1 MEKRRAPLVARYQI
15 LYGDFFDFMGSMEF
29 DAIAHGCNC
38 QGHMGS
44 GFAGQV
50 IDRLPE
56 VKTANKAAW
65 QRGEVTLGRISR
77 IDTQY
82 QGRPLTVF
90 NCYTQ
95 EYYGRLPGRRYVSY
109 AAVEECLRAVSVA
122 PGVESICFPL
132 IGGGLA
138 QGDPKI
144 IKKIIEKVFTDP
156 ISTMRAALILPQR
169 L

>member
-1 MEKRRAPLVARYQI
+1 MKKRCIPLVARYQI
-15 LYGDFFDFMGSMEF
+15 LYGDFFDFMALGEF

-50 IDRLPE
+50 IDRIPE

-65 QRGEVTLGRISR
+65 QRGEVALGRISR
-77 IDTQY
+77 IDTRY
-82 QGRPLTVF
+82 KDRPLTVF

-109 AAVEECLRAVSVA
+109 AAVEECLRTVSVA
-122 PGVESICFPL
+122 PGVESVCFPL

-138 QGDPKI
+138 QGVPKI
-144 IKKIIEKVFTDP
+144 LLGIMEKVFTDP
-156 ISTMRAALILPQR
+156 ASTVRAALILPRR